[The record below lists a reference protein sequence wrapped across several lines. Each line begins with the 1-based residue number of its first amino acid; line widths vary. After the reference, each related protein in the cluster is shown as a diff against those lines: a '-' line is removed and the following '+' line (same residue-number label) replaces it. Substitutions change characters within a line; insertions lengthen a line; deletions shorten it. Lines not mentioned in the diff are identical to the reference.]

1 LADEAGMAYQLVIC
15 NGPEKGRTVE
25 LSPGKTLL
33 LGRGEDCD
41 VQLADPRASRVHCKL
56 QIAHDGV
63 VLTDAGSTW
72 GTRLNGAPVKDQ
84 QRLKAGDVIE
94 LGETQIRLGSGIET
108 LPPGAAKAPKAEGR
122 RDNPLAKLVGTTLVR
137 YTVGS
142 MIDSGRSGAVFRAV
156 DTKHDRPVAL
166 KVLWPELTQD
176 TREVE
181 RFVRAIK
188 TMLPVQ
194 HENIVRLYGAG
205 VTDDGYCW
213 MAMELVEGESLADV
227 IKRLGVG
234 GMLEWEPVF
243 RAAVHIS
250 QALEVAE
257 QHKFVHRNI
266 TPSNILIRSKDKVAK
281 LADLMLAK
289 AMEGPMVQSITR
301 SGEMVGEL
309 PYMSPEQTTGSD
321 DIDGRSDIYN
331 LGATCYRV
339 LTGHLPAEGKNAADT
354 IRKIQGE
361 KPTKPTKYQLSI
373 PPLFEGVVL
382 KMLDKNRDDRFANAS
397 LLLKELKRV
406 GKFQGLEV

>member
-1 LADEAGMAYQLVIC
+1 LAGEAGMAYQLVIC

-25 LSPGKTLL
+25 LPAGKTLI

-56 QIAHDGV
+56 QIADDGV

-94 LGETQIRLGSGIET
+94 LGETQIRLGSGLET
-108 LPPGAAKAPKAEGR
+108 LPPGAAKTPKSEGR
-122 RDNPLAKLVGTTLVR
+122 RDNPLSKLVGTTLVR

-142 MIDSGRSGAVFRAV
+142 QIDSGRTGAVFRAV
-156 DTKHDRPVAL
+156 DTKNDRPVAI

-176 TREVE
+176 TREVD

-205 VTDDGYCW
+205 VTDGYCW

-243 RAAVHIS
+243 RASVGIS
-250 QALEVAE
+250 HALEVAE

-339 LTGHLPAEGKNAADT
+339 LTGHAPAEGKNAADT
-354 IRKIQGE
+354 IRKIQNE

-373 PPLFEGVVL
+373 PPLFEGIVL
-382 KMLDKNRDDRFANAS
+382 KMLEKNRDDRFANAS

-406 GKFQGLEV
+406 GKFQGLEDV

>member
-1 LADEAGMAYQLVIC
+1 MAYQLVIC
-15 NGPEKGRTVE
+15 NGTEQGRTIE
-25 LSPGKTLL
+25 LTPGKTLMV
-33 LGRGEDCD
+33 GRGEDCD

-56 QIAHDGV
+56 QVEDDGV

-72 GTRLNGAPVKDQ
+72 GTRLNGAPVKEQ
-84 QRLKAGDVIE
+84 RRLKAGDVIE
-94 LGETQIRLGSGIET
+94 MGETQVRLGSGIET
-108 LPPGAAKAPKAEGR
+108 LPPGGAKTPKGEGR
-122 RDNPLAKLVGTTLVR
+122 RDNPLSKLVGTTMVR
-137 YTVGS
+137 YTIGTL
-142 MIDSGRSGAVFRAV
+142 IDSGRTGAVFHAT
-156 DTKHDRPVAL
+156 DTKNERAVAL

-176 TREVE
+176 TREVD
-181 RFVRAIK
+181 RFIRAIK

-205 VTDDGYCW
+205 VSDGFCW
-213 MAMELVEGESLADV
+213 MAMELIEGESLADV

-234 GMLEWEPVF
+234 GMLAWEPVF
-243 RAAVHIS
+243 RAAVNIS

-257 QHKFVHRNI
+257 QHKIVHRNI
-266 TPSNILIRSKDKVAK
+266 TPSNVLIRTKDKVAK

-289 AMEGPMVQSITR
+289 ALEGPMVQSITR

-339 LTGHLPAEGKNAADT
+339 LTGHAPAEGKNAADT

-361 KPTKPTKYQLSI
+361 KPVKPTKYQLSI
-373 PPLFEGVVL
+373 PPLFEGIVL
-382 KMLDKNRDDRFANAS
+382 KMLEKNRDDRFGNAS

-406 GKFQGLEV
+406 GKFQGLADA

>member
-1 LADEAGMAYQLVIC
+1 MAYQLVIC

-25 LSPGKTLL
+25 LAAGKTLVV
-33 LGRGEDCD
+33 GRGEDCD

-56 QIAHDGV
+56 QVADDGV
-63 VLTDAGSTW
+63 TLTDAGSTW
-72 GTRLNGAPVKDQ
+72 GTRLNGVAVKDQ

-94 LGETQIRLGSGIET
+94 LGETQLRLGSGIET
-108 LPPGAAKAPKAEGR
+108 LPPGAAKAPKVEGR
-122 RDNPLAKLVGTTLVR
+122 RDNPLTKLVGTTLVR

-142 MIDSGRSGAVFRAV
+142 QIDTGRTGAVFRAI

-176 TREVE
+176 TREVD

-205 VTDDGYCW
+205 VTDGYCW

-234 GMLEWEPVF
+234 GMLDWEPVF
-243 RAAVHIS
+243 RAAIQIS
-250 QALEVAE
+250 KALEVAE

-266 TPSNILIRSKDKVAK
+266 TPSNVLIRSKDKVAK

-309 PYMSPEQTTGSD
+309 PYMSPEQTLGSD
-321 DIDGRSDIYN
+321 DIDSRSDIYN

-339 LTGHLPAEGKNAADT
+339 LTGHVPAEGKNAADT

-373 PPLFEGVVL
+373 PPLFEGIVL
-382 KMLDKNRDDRFANAS
+382 KMLEKNREDRFGNAS

-406 GKFQGLEV
+406 GKFQGLEDV

>member
-1 LADEAGMAYQLVIC
+1 MAFQLVIC

-25 LSPGKTLL
+25 LPIGKTLV

-56 QIAHDGV
+56 QVSDDGV

-72 GTRLNGAPVKDQ
+72 GTRLNGSPVKDQ
-84 QRLKAGDVIE
+84 QRLKPGDVIE

-108 LPPGAAKAPKAEGR
+108 LPPGAAKTPKGPAR
-122 RDNPLAKLVGTTLVR
+122 RDNPLTKLVGTTLVR
-137 YTVGS
+137 YTVGAP
-142 MIDSGRSGAVFRAV
+142 IDSGRSGAVFRAV
-156 DTKHDRPVAL
+156 DTKNDRPVAL

-176 TREVE
+176 EREVE

-205 VTDDGYCW
+205 VTDGYCW
-213 MAMELVEGESLADV
+213 MAMELIEGESLADV

-234 GMLEWEPVF
+234 GMLEWETVF
-243 RAAVHIS
+243 RASINIA

-309 PYMSPEQTTGSD
+309 PYMSPEQTLGSD
-321 DIDGRSDIYN
+321 EIDSRSDIYN
-331 LGATCYRV
+331 LGATCYHV
-339 LTGHLPAEGKNAADT
+339 LTGHAPAEGKNAADT

-373 PPLFEGVVL
+373 PPLFEGIVM
-382 KMLDKNRDDRFANAS
+382 KMLEKNREDRFGNAS

-406 GKFQGLEV
+406 GKFQGLVDV

>member
-1 LADEAGMAYQLVIC
+1 MAFQLVIC

-25 LSPGKTLL
+25 LPPGKTLV

-56 QIAHDGV
+56 QVSDDGV
-63 VLTDAGSTW
+63 VLADAGSTW
-72 GTRLNGAPVKDQ
+72 GTRLNGSPVKDQ
-84 QRLKAGDVIE
+84 QRLKAGDVFE
-94 LGETQIRLGSGIET
+94 LGETQIRFGSGTET
-108 LPPGAAKAPKAEGR
+108 LPPGAAKTPKPDGR
-122 RDNPLAKLVGTTLVR
+122 RDNPLSKLVGTTLVR
-137 YTVGS
+137 YTIGS
-142 MIDSGRSGAVFRAV
+142 LIDSGRSGAVFRAV
-156 DTKHDRPVAL
+156 DTKNERPVAL

-176 TREVE
+176 SRELD
-181 RFVRAIK
+181 RFIRAIK

-205 VTDDGYCW
+205 VTDGYCW

-234 GMLEWEPVF
+234 GMLEWETVF
-243 RAAVHIS
+243 RAAVDIS
-250 QALEVAE
+250 EALEVAE

-309 PYMSPEQTTGSD
+309 PYMSPEQTLGSD
-321 DIDGRSDIYN
+321 EIDSRSDIYN

-339 LTGHLPAEGKNAADT
+339 LTGHAPAEGKNAADT

-373 PPLFEGVVL
+373 PPLFEGIVM
-382 KMLDKNRDDRFANAS
+382 KMLEKNRDDRFANAS

-406 GKFQGLEV
+406 GKFQGLENV

>member
-1 LADEAGMAYQLVIC
+1 MAFQLVIC

-25 LSPGKTLL
+25 LPPGKTFL
-33 LGRGEDCD
+33 LGRGDDCD

-56 QIAHDGV
+56 QVSDDSVILA
-63 VLTDAGSTW
+63 DAGSTW
-72 GTRLNGAPVKDQ
+72 GTRLNGNPVKDQ
-84 QRLKAGDVIE
+84 QKLKAGDVFE
-94 LGETQIRLGSGIET
+94 LGETQIRFGSGTET
-108 LPPGAAKAPKAEGR
+108 LPPGAAKTPRPDGQ
-122 RDNPLAKLVGTTLVR
+122 RDNPLSKLVGTTLVR
-137 YTVGS
+137 YTIGS
-142 MIDSGRSGAVFRAV
+142 QIDCGRSGAVFRAV
-156 DTKHDRPVAL
+156 DTKNERPVAL

-176 TREVE
+176 SRELD
-181 RFVRAIK
+181 RFIRAIK

-205 VTDDGYCW
+205 VTDGYCW

-227 IKRLGVG
+227 IKRLGIG
-234 GMLEWEPVF
+234 GMLEWETVF
-243 RAAVHIS
+243 RAAVDIS
-250 QALEVAE
+250 EALEVAE

-309 PYMSPEQTTGSD
+309 PYMSPEQTLGSD
-321 DIDGRSDIYN
+321 EIDSRSDIYN

-339 LTGHLPAEGKNAADT
+339 LTGHAPAEGKNAADT

-373 PPLFEGVVL
+373 PPLFEGIVL
-382 KMLDKNRDDRFANAS
+382 KMLEKNRDDRFGNAS

-406 GKFQGLEV
+406 GKFQGLENV

>member
-1 LADEAGMAYQLVIC
+1 LAGEAGMAYQLVIC
-15 NGPEKGRTVE
+15 NGPEKGRTIE
-25 LSPGKTLL
+25 LEPGKTLMV
-33 LGRGEDCD
+33 GRGEDCD

-56 QIAHDGV
+56 QVDDDGV

-72 GTRLNGAPVKDQ
+72 GTRLNGAPVKEQ
-84 QRLKAGDVIE
+84 KRLKPGDLIE
-94 LGETQIRLGSGIET
+94 MGETHLRLGSGIET
-108 LPPGAAKAPKAEGR
+108 LPPGAAKTPKGEGR
-122 RDNPLAKLVGTTLVR
+122 RDNPLSKLVGTTLVR
-137 YTVGS
+137 YTIGTQ
-142 MIDSGRSGAVFRAV
+142 IDSGRTGAVFHAT
-156 DTKHDRPVAL
+156 DTKNERPVAL

-176 TREVE
+176 TREVD
-181 RFVRAIK
+181 RFIRAIK

-205 VTDDGYCW
+205 VSDGYCW
-213 MAMELVEGESLADV
+213 MAMELIEGESLADV

-234 GMLEWEPVF
+234 GMLAWEPVF
-243 RAAVHIS
+243 RAAVNIS

-257 QHKFVHRNI
+257 QHKIVHRNI
-266 TPSNILIRSKDKVAK
+266 TPSNILIRTKDKVAK

-339 LTGHLPAEGKNAADT
+339 LTGHSPAEGKNAADT
-354 IRKIQGE
+354 IRKIQNE
-361 KPTKPTKYQLSI
+361 KPVHPTKYQLSI

-382 KMLDKNRDDRFANAS
+382 KMLEKNRDDRFANATQ
-397 LLLKELKRV
+397 LLKELKRV
-406 GKFQGLEV
+406 GKFQGLADV

>member
-1 LADEAGMAYQLVIC
+1 MAYQLVIC

-25 LSPGKTLL
+25 LPVGKTVLV
-33 LGRGEDCD
+33 GRGEDCD

-56 QIAHDGV
+56 QISDDGV
-63 VLTDAGSTW
+63 VLNDAGSTW
-72 GTRLNGAPVKDQ
+72 GTRLNGNPVKDQ
-84 QRLKAGDVIE
+84 QRLKAGDIIE

-108 LPPGAAKAPKAEGR
+108 LPPGAAKAGKGEGR
-122 RDNPLAKLVGTTLVR
+122 RDNPLSKLVGTTLVR
-137 YTVGS
+137 YTIGS
-142 MIDSGRSGAVFRAV
+142 LIDSGRTGAVFRAI

-166 KVLWPELTQD
+166 KVLWPELSQD

-205 VTDDGYCW
+205 VTEGYCW

-266 TPSNILIRSKDKVAK
+266 TPSNILIRAKDKVAK

-309 PYMSPEQTTGSD
+309 PYMSPEQTLGSD
-321 DIDGRSDIYN
+321 DIDSRSDIYN
-331 LGATCYRV
+331 LGATSYRV
-339 LTGHLPAEGKNAADT
+339 LTGHAPAEGKNAADT

-361 KPTKPTKYQLSI
+361 KPVKPTKYQLSI
-373 PPLFEGVVL
+373 PPLFEGIVM
-382 KMLDKNRDDRFANAS
+382 KMLEKNRDDRFANAS

-406 GKFQGLEV
+406 GKFQGLESV